1 MRYAETKP
9 PVLTLTAGPVDAYP
23 EVLRALG
30 TTVLYDYDPAFQAF
44 FEDVARKAQA
54 VLGTD
59 TPPLILQGEPVL
71 GLEAAAASLIAKD
84 DVVLNLAS
92 GVYGKGFGYW
102 AARYAKEL
110 REIEVPYNEAID
122 PESVRSFLAE
132 NPDVKVVSVCH
143 HDTPSGTINDIN
155 AIGGIVAD
163 AGALLIVDAVSSF
176 GGIDVSPAD
185 CKAAIFVTGPN
196 KCLGCPP
203 SLSLVAVSD
212 AGWEKIEANPD
223 APFASMLSLKDWR
236 HAWKKTEAFPFTPS
250 VAEING
256 LNAAL
261 DLYLAEGDRAVWAR
275 HALTAAVCRAGITGM
290 GLEIWAAR
298 EEIASPTTTSVK
310 MPEGIDAAPVLAE
323 TRARYGVSLS
333 AGRAE
338 TLGKLVR
345 VGHMGPTA
353 QPAYALVA
361 AAALGGALKA
371 LGADVDVGAGL
382 AAAQAYWDQ
391 AIG

>member
-1 MRYAETKP
+1 
-9 PVLTLTAGPVDAYP
+9 
-23 EVLRALG
+23 
-30 TTVLYDYDPAFQAF
+30 
-44 FEDVARKAQA
+44 

-84 DVVLNLAS
+84 DVVLNLVS

-110 REIEVPYNEAID
+110 REIEVAYNEAID
-122 PESVRSFLAE
+122 PESVRTYLADHPE
-132 NPDVKVVSVCH
+132 VKVVSVCS

-155 AIGGIVAD
+155 AIGSIVTD

-176 GGIDVSPAD
+176 GGMDVSPLA
-185 CKAAIFVTGPN
+185 CNAAVFVTGPN

-203 SLSLVAVSD
+203 ALSLVAVSE
-212 AGWEKIEANPD
+212 AGWAKIEANPD
-223 APFASMLSLKDWR
+223 APFASILSFTDWR

-256 LNAAL
+256 LDAAL
-261 DLYLAEGDRAVWAR
+261 TRYLDEGPEVVWAR
-275 HALTAAVCRAGITGM
+275 HGLTAAVCRAGIKGM
-290 GLEIWAAR
+290 GLDIWAAHD
-298 EEIASPTTTSVK
+298 EIASPTTTSVK

-345 VGHMGPTA
+345 IGHMGPTA

-361 AAALGGALKA
+361 VAAIGGALRA
-371 LGADVDVGAGL
+371 LGAKVDVGAGL
-382 AAAQAYWDQ
+382 EAAQAHWDRT
-391 AIG
+391 IG